1 MKIVILDG
9 YSVNPGDLSWDTLK
23 DLGELKVYDRTAAD
37 EVTERAA
44 DADALFTNKVI
55 IDERVMASLPKLKYI
70 GVLAT
75 GYNVVDVKAAS
86 NRGITV
92 TNVPAYSTDSVVQ
105 MTLAHILNLTNQV
118 AYYAEQNRNGRWSRA
133 EDFCYWDEPVNE
145 LAGRTLGVVGL
156 GNIGSKVAKVAAAL
170 GMDVFA
176 YTSRNSASL
185 PPGIQKATFT
195 GLLGISDILTL
206 HCPLTEKTY
215 NMINRETISYM
226 KRGALLINTGR
237 GPLVDENAVAEALE
251 SGQLGGYGADVM
263 VEEPPR
269 ADNPLFTAP
278 NAYIT
283 PHIAWASISARKR
296 LVSIAVA
303 NLKAFVDGS
312 PVNVINPM
320 Q

>member
-9 YSVNPGDLSWDTLK
+9 YSVNPGDLSWDALK

-37 EVTERAA
+37 EVAERAA
-44 DADALFTNKVI
+44 DADALFTNKVV
-55 IDERVMASLPKLKYI
+55 IDERVMARLPKLKYI

-105 MTLAHILNLTNQV
+105 MTIAHILNLTNQV

-156 GNIGSKVAKVAAAL
+156 GNIGSKVAKVAAAF
-170 GMDVFA
+170 GMGVFA
-176 YTSRNSASL
+176 YTSRKSSRL
-185 PPGIQKATFT
+185 PPGIQKATFM

-251 SGQLGGYGADVM
+251 NGQLGGYGADVM

-283 PHIAWASISARKR
+283 PHIAWASTSARKR

-303 NLKAFVDGS
+303 NLKAFADGS